1 MCEGSE
7 NIDCVVSDAS
17 IMRNYDFFKKL
28 EKNMPFKKQRKE
40 RKVVKDTINLLFLL
54 SYYAM
59 PFILKEMVQ
68 SMMCTSFSGKEDICT
83 NNSTFTDKRQ
93 LTENAHGGKK
103 SYLWLH
109 FLLWM
114 ISWSVTMSGISSVHL
129 KKASNP
135 VLMQRNLNHLNQWC
149 SKSAWFLPIHS

>member
-1 MCEGSE
+1 
-7 NIDCVVSDAS
+7 
-17 IMRNYDFFKKL
+17 MRNYIFFQKAGEKHAIQKK
-28 EKNMPFKKQRKE
+28 KTKK

-68 SMMCTSFSGKEDICT
+68 SMMRTSFSGKEDICT

-103 SYLWLH
+103 II
-109 FLLWM
+109 FMITLLIVDDFM
-114 ISWSVTMSGISSVHL
+114 KCYNV
-129 KKASNP
+129 
-135 VLMQRNLNHLNQWC
+135 RNFKC
-149 SKSAWFLPIHS
+149 AFKESF

>member
-1 MCEGSE
+1 
-7 NIDCVVSDAS
+7 
-17 IMRNYDFFKKL
+17 
-28 EKNMPFKKQRKE
+28 MPFKKKKKKE

-68 SMMCTSFSGKEDICT
+68 SMMRTSLSGKEDIFT

-103 SYLWLH
+103 NHICDYTSYC
-109 FLLWM
+109 
-114 ISWSVTMSGISSVHL
+114 G
-129 KKASNP
+129 
-135 VLMQRNLNHLNQWC
+135 
-149 SKSAWFLPIHS
+149 